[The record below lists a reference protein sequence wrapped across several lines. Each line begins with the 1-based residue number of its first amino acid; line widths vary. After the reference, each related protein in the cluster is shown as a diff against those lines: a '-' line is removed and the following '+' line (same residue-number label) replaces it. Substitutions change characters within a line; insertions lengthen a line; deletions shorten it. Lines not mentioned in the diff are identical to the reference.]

1 MRLVAQGVTE
11 AYQSEKLVS
20 GGRKVAWRA
29 FPCKLR
35 VKNNAAGTCTVTIT
49 NGETGEE
56 VTPALNVTAN
66 GGISSP
72 DYERPSTFRVE
83 VGTVVAPID
92 LTIWIDGDTGNDSA
106 GIPGSG
112 FNQGFSVGFG
122 G

>member
-1 MRLVAQGVTE
+1 MRLVAQGITE
-11 AYQSEKLVS
+11 AYASEVLVS

-35 VKNNAAGTCTVTIT
+35 VRNDASGTCTVSIK
-49 NGETGEE
+49 NAATGEE

-72 DYERPSTFRVE
+72 DYERPGTFRVE
-83 VGTVVAPID
+83 ITAVVAPINV
-92 LTIWIDGDTGNDSA
+92 TIWIDGDTGNDSA

-112 FNQGFSVGFG
+112 FDQGFSVGFG